1 MADADKDL
9 DINPQ
14 AKGGGTDRNIRSVAV
29 TPGQFGIGKIPTTD
43 VTGLA
48 RRGATDYGKLTNIM
62 TAIKDQEAYEKEK
75 LDALIFDNNA
85 IKNASE
91 MKQVYEDM
99 TSKKAIEEMGFEE
112 LETYEKNLRVI
123 MKARYDHKYRN
134 KSQKEKLTWGPVF
147 EKTLIALEKPMED
160 ERKKRATI
168 ESKKNSYDKIAE
180 IFNGL
185 RGSEPNDIVLNR
197 KQFIN
202 QLYKKELNNETVDYV
217 KELERFDTE
226 AVIGLLEKT
235 FVSDDSLNVLGDELG
250 PNESRTDYSKIK
262 TLISTKEGLVKFIN
276 DSGNYKVRTKTNTNA
291 KGYFIDKEGKEILD
305 EFGDPIETLNLT
317 PNLMKEI
324 GETITKESDDI
335 LKNLKAAALS
345 HNKKELA
352 MATNEAIKIANNI
365 ELNTKT
371 KEDKILAL
379 LDKYTIGEEAI
390 VFKDISSTGNI
401 YQKALITQLKNI
413 AENGVL
419 TEQTDTG
426 LYDRLEAL
434 LHAASGASQDLL
446 NQGAFYRVNVKVYKE
461 VPILKPDPGDPTQ
474 QKMIP
479 VLNNKGEP
487 VTERKLVTQ
496 SMTLLELENFQT
508 RTAEGDIIEQG
519 LTSDQLKRIL
529 DFINNPNIRSA
540 NKAQNNIINNFIKD
554 NIFETLGISE
564 KLSLAKQYYTRRFKE
579 GLLGD
584 IKNKVGTLDNQ
595 GNQILL
601 NTILYDETSKH
612 YWKKQDYS
620 QPPLFE
626 EASQKELELLNI
638 NNLKKGKRK
647 ITDTRVI
654 DVVGGKKVKLSPGF
668 EQPGLAINN
677 ISKGNSKITANK
689 LPVVHRKLI
698 NYINNNPNL
707 KDQAIK
713 LFVERYGKENLPK
726 ELK

>member
-99 TSKKAIEEMGFEE
+99 TSKKAIEEMGSEE

-123 MKARYDHKYRN
+123 MKTRYDHKYRN

-168 ESKKNSYDKIAE
+168 ESKKNSDDKIAE
-180 IFNGL
+180 IFNNL
-185 RGSEPNDIVLNR
+185 RGSKRNDIVLNR

-235 FVSDDSLNVLGDELG
+235 LVSDNSLNVLGDELG

-262 TLISTKEGLVKFIN
+262 TLISTKEGLIEFIN
-276 DSGNYKVRTKTNTNA
+276 NSGNYVVKTKTNTNA
-291 KGYFIDKEGKEILD
+291 KGHLIDENGKEILD
-305 EFGDPIETLNLT
+305 DFDDPIETLNLT
-317 PNLMKEI
+317 PNLIKEI
-324 GETITKESDDI
+324 KETINKESDDI

-352 MATNEAIKIANNI
+352 IATNEAIKITNNT
-365 ELNTKT
+365 ELDATTK
-371 KEDKILAL
+371 KDKILAL
-379 LDKYTIGEEAI
+379 LDKYTIVEEAI

-413 AENGVL
+413 AEHGVL

-434 LHAASGASQDLL
+434 LYAGNKELL
-446 NQGAFYRVNVKVYKE
+446 NQGAFYRVNVKVYKQ
-461 VPILKPDPGDPTQ
+461 VPKTKPDPDDPTQ

-479 VLNNKGEP
+479 VLNDKGEP

-508 RTAEGDIIEQG
+508 KTAEGDIIEQG
-519 LTSDQLKRIL
+519 LTSDQLQRIL
-529 DFINNPNIRSA
+529 DFINNPNIKSA
-540 NKAQNNIINNFIKD
+540 NKEQNNIIDNFIKD

-564 KLSLAKQYYTRRFKE
+564 KFSLAKQYYTRRFKE

-584 IKNKVGTLDNQ
+584 IKNKVGTLDDK
-595 GNQILL
+595 GDQILL
-601 NTILYDETSKH
+601 NTILYDETSVH

-620 QPPLFE
+620 QPPTVQ
-626 EASQKELELLNI
+626 EAAQKEQELLNI
-638 NNLKKGKRK
+638 NNLKQGKRK
-647 ITDTRVI
+647 IKDTRVI

-668 EQPGLAINN
+668 GQPGFAINN
-677 ISKGNSKITANK
+677 ISKGEEKITAEK
-689 LPVVHRKLI
+689 LPAAQTALL
-698 NYINNNPNL
+698 NNIQQNPNQ
-707 KDQAIK
+707 KEEIIK
-713 LFVERYGKENLPK
+713 LFIKYFGKENLPK
-726 ELK
+726 QLK

>member
-29 TPGQFGIGKIPTTD
+29 TPGQFGIGKIPATD

-99 TSKKAIEEMGFEE
+99 TSKKAIEEMGSQE

-123 MKARYDHKYRN
+123 MKTRYDHKYRD

-168 ESKKNSYDKIAE
+168 ESKKNSDDKIAV
-180 IFNGL
+180 IFNRL
-185 RGSEPNDIVLNR
+185 RGLESDDIVLNR

-202 QLYKKELNNETVDYV
+202 ELYKKELNDETVNYV

-235 FVSDDSLNVLGDELG
+235 LVSDNNLNVLGDELG
-250 PNESRTDYSKIK
+250 LNESRTDYSKIE
-262 TLISTKEGLVKFIN
+262 TLISTKKGLVEFIN
-276 DSGNYKVRTKTNTNA
+276 DSGNYVVRTKTNTNA
-291 KGYFIDKEGKEILD
+291 KGHLIDEKGKEILD
-305 EFGDPIETLNLT
+305 DFGDPIETLNLT

-324 GETITKESDDI
+324 RETINKESDDI
-335 LKNLKAAALS
+335 LKNLKAAAFS

-352 MATNEAIKIANNI
+352 MATNEAIKITNNT
-365 ELNTKT
+365 ELDTKT
-371 KEDKILAL
+371 KKDKILAL

-413 AENGVL
+413 AKHGVL

-434 LHAASGASQDLL
+434 LYGANQELL
-446 NQGAFYRVNVKVYKE
+446 NKGAFYRVNVKVYKQ
-461 VPILKPDPGDPTQ
+461 VPKTKPDPDDPTQ

-479 VLNNKGEP
+479 VLNDKGEP

-508 RTAEGDIIEQG
+508 KTAEGDVIQQG
-519 LTSDQLKRIL
+519 LTSDQLQRIL
-529 DFINNPNIRSA
+529 DFINNPNIKSA
-540 NKAQNNIINNFIKD
+540 NKEQNNIIDNFIKD
-554 NIFETLGISE
+554 NVFETLGLSE
-564 KLSLAKQYYTRRFKE
+564 KFSLAKQYYTRRFKE

-584 IKNKVGTLDNQ
+584 IKNKVGTLDNKN
-595 GNQILL
+595 NQILL
-601 NTILYDETSKH
+601 NTILYDETSVH

-620 QPPLFE
+620 QPPTGK
-626 EASQKELELLNI
+626 EAGRKELELLNS
-638 NNLKKGKRK
+638 NNLQKGKGK
-647 ITDTRVI
+647 IKDTRVI
-654 DVVGGKKVKLSPGF
+654 NVVGGGQVGPLSGF
-668 EQPGLAINN
+668 GQPGLKTNN
-677 ISKGNSKITANK
+677 ISKGNSKITADK
-689 LPVVHRKLI
+689 LPAVHRKLI

-713 LFVERYGKENLPK
+713 AFVERYGKENLPK